1 MRVIFRLMVAAAVLL
16 TVRIE
21 PAQATTGLLMW
32 CSSAR
37 SCGMSGAGIALHS
50 AADAALANPAG
61 VARSDNSVHIGVGWM
76 AWMPMTVDYND
87 ENGIGLVNDTPKQS
101 SAKDMYAEGTMAITY
116 RLSDDW
122 VVGLAGGGTGGIGG
136 KYREPRFKDAANG
149 DILGD
154 RNYDT
159 NTSLGIMSFYPTIAW
174 TPSDTLALGA
184 SMIVS
189 HATLKSDSA
198 VFRDANGDGLPEDAD
213 FDGDLDIVQTAGHQE
228 RDHAHGAGFRAGFIW
243 DINKKWS
250 IGGAAQ
256 TPTWFEEF
264 KEYEDL
270 LIGPINVPAY
280 TQLGVVWRGS
290 DKFLIALDFRY
301 QFYRFVKILNTT
313 PDNGGFGWDDAKEV
327 MLGGTYFLNPS
338 LELRAGGSWSPNI
351 IEKNEIFANALSP
364 LVDTWRFDAGFGY
377 GIGGKHTSKGHLGHK
392 HHLDFDA
399 YFVVPG
405 DRREDG
411 TGGFVSQIG
420 KGTTHGHD
428 MAGLRFGYHYQY

>member
-1 MRVIFRLMVAAAVLL
+1 
-16 TVRIE
+16 
-21 PAQATTGLLMW
+21 MW

-37 SCGMSGAGIALHS
+37 TCGMSGAGIALHS
-50 AADAALANPAG
+50 AADAVLANPAG

-87 ENGIGLVNDTPKQS
+87 ENGFGLVNDTPKQTNPD
-101 SAKDMYAEGTMAITY
+101 KMFYEGTLAVSY

-122 VVGLAGGGTGGIGG
+122 VVAFGGGGTGGIGG
-136 KYREPRFKDAANG
+136 KYREPRFNIAATGDVNG
-149 DILGD
+149 DSG
-154 RNYDT
+154 YDT
-159 NTSLGIMSFYPTIAW
+159 ETMLGILSFYPSVAW
-174 TPSDTLALGA
+174 TPSDSLALGA
-184 SMIVS
+184 SVVAS
-189 HATLKSDSA
+189 HAMFKSDSA
-198 VFRDANGDGLPEDAD
+198 VFKADTDGGVI
-213 FDGDLDIVQTAGHQE
+213 DGVAAFDIVQTAGRKE
-228 RDHAHGAGFRAGFIW
+228 NDHAHGAGLRLGFIW

-256 TPTWFEEF
+256 TPTWFESF
-264 KEYEDL
+264 KKYDDL
-270 LIGPINVPAY
+270 LMAPINVPAY

-290 DKFLIALDFRY
+290 DKYLIALDFRY
-301 QFYRFVKILNTT
+301 QFYRFVKLLNTT
-313 PDNGGFGWDDAKEV
+313 PDNGGFGWSDAKEI

-351 IEKNEIFANALSP
+351 IEENEIFANAASP

-377 GIGGKHTSKGHLGHK
+377 GMGGKHDGKGHLSHK

-405 DRREDG
+405 ERREDG

-428 MAGLRFGYHYQY
+428 MVGVRFGYHYQY